1 MWTQPNQARI
11 VKWRKWTLRKLKSCF
26 GHEHTLGTNKYSLCW
41 KRSAGNIN
49 VCHIIYCCLLSKD
62 QCIKTNNTMDT
73 GFPSAKIHTWSLMCN
88 ESSNSFNPLWTT
100 PLPHNDHS
108 PLHPQSSHP
117 LNTKIIHMKASSM
130 EFNTFHMQYRTSLKF
145 WSNGWVV
152 MRTGKVI
159 NGSPRLWIHT
169 EVVVLR
175 WSLCWW
181 TWTRGWYGGYDDWAV
196 HFRIPNAYPEW
207 REDWQICPEY
217 RFPTLKNG

>member
-1 MWTQPNQARI
+1 MFVTSFIVVYYRKTNALKQITQWTQ
-11 VKWRKWTLRKLKSCF
+11 VS
-26 GHEHTLGTNKYSLCW
+26 
-41 KRSAGNIN
+41 
-49 VCHIIYCCLLSKD
+49 
-62 QCIKTNNTMDT
+62 
-73 GFPSAKIHTWSLMCN
+73 
-88 ESSNSFNPLWTT
+88 
-100 PLPHNDHS
+100 PLPRSIRGHWCAMNHPIPSTHS
-108 PLHPQSSHP
+108 EPHPFHITTIPPFTHDP

-130 EFNTFHMQYRTSLKF
+130 EFNTFHMQDRTSLKF

-196 HFRIPNAYPEW
+196 HFRIPYAYPEW
-207 REDWQICPEY
+207 TEDWQICPEY
-217 RFPTLKNG
+217 TVGCPTLQNG